1 MSAPSYKIPLATAVL
16 IALPGLAQAQVLE
29 EVIVTATKRE
39 ASLQNVPISVSA
51 ISGDLVKEGAITQ
64 MSDVAIQTPN
74 FNMVQ
79 FNIGEPQY
87 FIRGVGSTLDS
98 AGGDPAV
105 ATFIDEVYVGR
116 SGGGSTDLFDLERIE
131 VLRGPQ
137 GTLFGKNVVGG
148 AISMHTRRPSR

>member
-1 MSAPSYKIPLATAVL
+1 MDE
-16 IALPGLAQAQVLE
+16 GAQPMLE

-105 ATFIDEVYVGR
+105 ATFM
-116 SGGGSTDLFDLERIE
+116 SKTSTSWKPFS
-131 VLRGPQ
+131 LRKPVR
-137 GTLFGKNVVGG
+137 K
-148 AISMHTRRPSR
+148 